1 MRLLAAIIIAYLLGA
16 TPTSY
21 IAAKMAGV
29 DLSRV
34 GSGNLG
40 ATNLYR
46 VLGWKYAVPAGMI
59 DVAKGYVAA
68 VFLSSMAG
76 VSLSG
81 GHLWIPLVV
90 GSAAIVGHVF
100 PVYLRFRGGKGVATA
115 AGVVLGVAPVPLLVS
130 VGVWSLLLLST
141 GFMSLASMSAALAFP
156 VAALIVAPADVH
168 LFAASLI
175 IASFIIVNHRSNI
188 RRLFQ
193 GTEPR
198 FGRKKEA

>member
-1 MRLLAAIIIAYLLGA
+1 MRLLAAIVIAYLLGA

-29 DLSRV
+29 DLRRV

-68 VFLSSMAG
+68 VFLSSIAG
-76 VSLSG
+76 ASLSG

>member
-1 MRLLAAIIIAYLLGA
+1 
-16 TPTSY
+16 
-21 IAAKMAGV
+21 MAGV
-29 DLSRV
+29 DLRRV

-68 VFLSSMAG
+68 VFLSSIAG
-76 VSLSG
+76 ASLSG